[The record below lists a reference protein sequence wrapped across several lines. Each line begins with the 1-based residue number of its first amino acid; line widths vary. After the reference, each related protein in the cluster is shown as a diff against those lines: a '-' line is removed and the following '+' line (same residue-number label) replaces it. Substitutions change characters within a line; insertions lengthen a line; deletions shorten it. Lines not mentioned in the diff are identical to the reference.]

1 MKRFFII
8 GTLFLTSLS
17 LYAQSSMAGRVY
29 HHPNIMADEI
39 NKTVKEATK
48 DMDKAR
54 AEAIAEGEKKKG
66 RKLTEKE
73 LQELDKSMEEAQKLM
88 KAMKDGLKTAV
99 TITFKDEKNLVMKAD
114 MKVDDDIL
122 KAAGISWAKRKMIK
136 VAMAMA
142 PSEKATYTRKDNL
155 IIVNNDEGPDTLRM
169 SDDGKYLTGTMDK
182 NTKFR
187 LTRIK

>member
-99 TITFKDEKNLVMKAD
+99 TITFKDEKNMVMKAD

-169 SDDGKYLTGTMDK
+169 SDDGKYLTGTLDK

>member
-73 LQELDKSMEEAQKLM
+73 LQDLDKSMEEAQKLM

-142 PSEKATYTRKDNL
+142 PSEKATYTKKDNL

-169 SDDGKYLTGTMDK
+169 SDDGKYLTGTLDK

>member
-142 PSEKATYTRKDNL
+142 PSEKATYTKKDNL

-169 SDDGKYLTGTMDK
+169 SDDGKYLTGTLDK

>member
-73 LQELDKSMEEAQKLM
+73 LQELDKSMEEANKLM
-88 KAMKDGLKTAV
+88 KALKDGLKTAV

-142 PSEKATYTRKDNL
+142 PSEKATYTKKDNL

-169 SDDGKYLTGTMDK
+169 SDDGKYLTGTLDK

>member
-54 AEAIAEGEKKKG
+54 AEAIAEGEKNKG

-142 PSEKATYTRKDNL
+142 PSEKATYTKKDNL

-169 SDDGKYLTGTMDK
+169 SDDGKYLTGTLDK

>member
-169 SDDGKYLTGTMDK
+169 SDDGKYLTGTLDK

>member
-142 PSEKATYTRKDNL
+142 PSEKATYTKKDNL

-169 SDDGKYLTGTMDK
+169 SEDGKYLTGTLDK

>member
-99 TITFKDEKNLVMKAD
+99 TITFKDEKNMVMKAD

-142 PSEKATYTRKDNL
+142 PSEKATYTKKDNL

-169 SDDGKYLTGTMDK
+169 SDDGKYLTGTLDK

>member
-142 PSEKATYTRKDNL
+142 PSEKATYTKKDNL

>member
-142 PSEKATYTRKDNL
+142 PSEKATYTRKNNL

-169 SDDGKYLTGTMDK
+169 SDDGKYLTGTLDK